1 MEAGHGSDHQARG
14 GVPAGGGLI
23 GLSHEE
29 LETLLVSEGLA
40 RAHAGVLFR
49 ALQRGGIAP
58 ALAEFPPPLRRWL
71 ESGWLAHDG
80 MPGEAREVVSAEDW
94 TRKYLLR
101 LADGQEVESVLM
113 GYPGRFTACLS
124 TQVGCAMGCVFCA
137 TGSMGLV
144 RQLTAGE
151 IAGQALHLARRC
163 LREHGEPL
171 RNVVLMGMGEPL
183 HNLEATLKALAILTD
198 TRGMGIGPARIMV
211 STVGHVPGIRRLAR
225 HGQKFRLAVSLHA
238 ASDEER
244 SALLPVNR
252 RWPLSEVLEA
262 CREYSGMTQRRVL
275 MAWTLIAGTND
286 SPDHAKRL
294 AALLAGRPVQV
305 NLIPLNPVDGYAG
318 AVPPPDRVAAFQSI
332 LQEAG
337 LPVTVRQRR
346 GIDVEAGCGQLRAT
360 GRRTPKSGGAAVS
373 AVPAVD
379 SQGSPGS
386 G

>member
-1 MEAGHGSDHQARG
+1 
-14 GVPAGGGLI
+14 
-23 GLSHEE
+23 
-29 LETLLVSEGLA
+29 
-40 RAHAGVLFR
+40 
-49 ALQRGGIAP
+49 
-58 ALAEFPPPLRRWL
+58 
-71 ESGWLAHDG
+71 
-80 MPGEAREVVSAEDW
+80 
-94 TRKYLLR
+94 
-101 LADGQEVESVLM
+101 
-113 GYPGRFTACLS
+113 
-124 TQVGCAMGCVFCA
+124 
-137 TGSMGLV
+137 MGLV

-151 IAGQALHLARRC
+151 IVGQALHLARRC

-171 RNVVLMGMGEPL
+171 RNVVLMGMGEAL

-211 STVGHVPGIRRLAR
+211 STVGHVPGIRKLAR
-225 HGQKFRLAVSLHA
+225 HGQRFRLAVSLHA

-252 RWPLSEVLEA
+252 RWPLAEVLEA
-262 CREYSGMTQRRVL
+262 CREYSEITQRRVL

-346 GIDVEAGCGQLRAT
+346 GIDVEAGCGQLRAA
-360 GRRTPKSGGAAVS
+360 GRRTPKSAGAEVS

-379 SQGSPGS
+379 SQG
-386 G
+386 

>member
-1 MEAGHGSDHQARG
+1 MEAGQDGDHEAGGRG
-14 GVPAGGGLI
+14 PAGTVLI

-40 RAHAGVLFR
+40 RAHAGLLFR
-49 ALQRGGIAP
+49 ALQRGGLPP
-58 ALAEFPPPLRRWL
+58 ALAEFPPPVRRWL
-71 ESGWLAHDG
+71 EAGWLARDG

-101 LADGQEVESVLM
+101 MADGQEVESVLM

-137 TGSMGLV
+137 TGRMGLV

-151 IAGQALHLARRC
+151 IVGQALHLARRC

-211 STVGHVPGIRRLAR
+211 STVGHVPGIRKLAR

-252 RWPLSEVLEA
+252 RWPLTEVLEA
-262 CREYSGMTQRRVL
+262 CREYSEITQRRVL

-286 SPDHAKRL
+286 SPDHARRL

-318 AVPPPDRVAAFQSI
+318 AVPQPDRVAAFQSI

-337 LPVTVRQRR
+337 LRVTVRQRR
-346 GIDVEAGCGQLRAT
+346 GIDVEAGCGQLRAA
-360 GRRTPKSGGAAVS
+360 GRRGSKSAGAEVS
-373 AVPAVD
+373 AAPAVELR
-379 SQGSPGS
+379 GWRGS